1 MGPEPRS
8 SSITGAAD
16 RSLAYT
22 GRGLGAV
29 ENFNTDPTDRASIAV
44 EAFAAP
50 SG

>member
-16 RSLAYT
+16 RSLAYE
-22 GRGLGAV
+22 GVWALF
-29 ENFNTDPTDRASIAV
+29 EIFNTDPTDRASIAV
-44 EAFAAP
+44 EAFRAP